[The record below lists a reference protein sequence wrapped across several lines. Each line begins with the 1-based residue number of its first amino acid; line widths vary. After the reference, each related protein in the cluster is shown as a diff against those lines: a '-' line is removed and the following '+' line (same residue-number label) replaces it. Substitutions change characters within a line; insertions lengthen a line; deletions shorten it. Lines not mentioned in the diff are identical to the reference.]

1 MTVDASLVIL
11 ISLVLYA
18 IGAILALTFGRRV
31 AGLWAGHLATALAGL
46 VGIGGSLACLL
57 SGTVDRLSVGAPVPF
72 ATLAFR
78 LDPLAAFFALL
89 ISGVGLAAA
98 LYAPGYIAAGHGSAR
113 GLGVTLNLFLASM
126 VLVVLADSVL
136 AFMLAWELM
145 SLVSFFLVIED
156 HHQAESRRA
165 GFVYLVMTHVGG
177 AFLLGAFLL
186 LAAHGGSLSFDALR
200 AVAPALPPAVRD
212 IAFLAALVGFGT
224 KAGLIPLHVW
234 LPRAHP
240 AAPSYAS
247 ALMSG
252 VMIKMAVYGLL
263 RVGWELA
270 GPGQPW
276 WGGLILALWIVS
288 AVLGVLYALVE
299 HDLKRLLAF
308 SSVENIG
315 IVCVGVGAGLLLAS
329 LGHPTLAAF
338 ALAAGLLHALNHAAF
353 KGLLFLGAG
362 AVLQAVQTRNLERMG
377 GLIHRM
383 PWTAALFL
391 IGAAAISAVPPL
403 NGFSSEWMTLQALL
417 LLGGQPAP
425 VAIGG
430 AVVAGLLA
438 LAGGLAL
445 FCFVKAFGVAFLG
458 AGRSTAADQ
467 AQEVGLPMRAGML
480 VLAVACIGL
489 GIFPSVALR
498 LLDPVTAGLVGV
510 AVPTPATL
518 ALASPA
524 PNGAVYGPLPLLLVL
539 AALGGL
545 AWLLGRLIGGPVG
558 VRVVPPWVC
567 GGVLEPQM
575 QYSAAALAKPVR
587 IIFSALLRPYRQ
599 IEREHAASPHHVS
612 GVRFEAGLEPV
623 YEQHLYQR
631 VIGLLLRGAHVVR
644 VLQNGSL
651 RVYLT
656 YMFATLVVALLLAR

>member
-1 MTVDASLVIL
+1 MMAGSPTLL
-11 ISLVLYA
+11 
-18 IGAILALTFGRRV
+18 ILALALYGVGAALALAFGRRA
-31 AGLWAGHLATALAGL
+31 AGLWGGHLAAALAGVAGV
-46 VGIGGSLACLL
+46 VGALTCLL
-57 SGTVDRLSVGAPVPF
+57 DATVDRLVVAAPLPF
-72 ATLAFR
+72 ATLTFR

-89 ISGVGLAAA
+89 ISGAGIAAA

-113 GLGVTLNLFLASM
+113 GLGVALNAFLASM
-126 VLVVLADSVL
+126 LLVVLADSVL

-145 SLVSFFLVIED
+145 SLVSFFLVVED
-156 HHQAESRRA
+156 HHQAESRQA

-186 LAAHGGSLSFDALR
+186 MASQAGRLDFDALR
-200 AVAPALPPAVRD
+200 SAAPTLAPAVRD
-212 IAFLAALVGFGT
+212 ATFLAALVGFAT

-252 VMIKMAVYGLL
+252 VMIKTAVYGLL

-270 GPGQPW
+270 GPGPAW
-276 WGGLILALWIVS
+276 WGGLILALGIVS

-315 IVCVGVGAGLLLAS
+315 IVFVGVGAGLLLAA
-329 LGHPTLAAF
+329 LGQPALAAF

-362 AVLQAVQTRNLERMG
+362 AVLQAVHTRNLERMG

-391 IGAAAISAVPPL
+391 VGAAAIAGVPPL
-403 NGFSSEWMTLQALL
+403 NGFSSEWMTLQALFL
-417 LLGGQPAP
+417 FGGQAP
-425 VAIGG
+425 VVAVGG
-430 AVVAGLLA
+430 AVAAGLLA
-438 LAGGLAL
+438 LTSGLAL

-458 AGRSTAADQ
+458 VGRSPAADH
-467 AQEVGLPMRAGML
+467 AAEVGLPMLAGML
-480 VLAVACIGL
+480 VLALACVGL
-489 GIFPSVALR
+489 GLFPSAVLR
-498 LLDPVTAGLVGV
+498 LLDPVTAGLVG
-510 AVPTPATL
+510 AVV
-518 ALASPA
+518 PA
-524 PNGAVYGPLPLLLVL
+524 PGPLTLSAPAATGALYGPVPVLLLL
-539 AALGGL
+539 GALGLL
-545 AWLLGRLIGGPVG
+545 AWALGRVLGGPVG
-558 VRVVPPWVC
+558 VRIAPPWVC
-567 GGVLEPQM
+567 GVALEPQM

-599 IEREHAASPHHVS
+599 VEREYAASPHHVS

-623 YEQHLYQR
+623 YEQYLYQR
-631 VIGLLLRGAHVVR
+631 AISLLLVGAHVVR

-651 RVYLT
+651 RLYLT